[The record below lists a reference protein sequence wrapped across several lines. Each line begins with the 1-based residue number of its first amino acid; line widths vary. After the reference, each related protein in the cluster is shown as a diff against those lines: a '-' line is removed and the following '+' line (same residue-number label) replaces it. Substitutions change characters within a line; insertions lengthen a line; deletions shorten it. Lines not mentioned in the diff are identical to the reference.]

1 MENSAIFPI
10 FVHGM
15 INLIIISGKMMNKN
29 GRIIFVFF
37 CINLIS
43 YNGLCQPANTFCQQ
57 GKTLLDLFNEYHY
70 QSIKSKNELAQR
82 TYRLFIQAL
91 DPHCLYFMAG
101 DTNILALS
109 KSLIKDDFNETT
121 YPAFSKIIILY
132 KQRLMKAD
140 SFVNQVLAKP
150 LNFSLKD
157 SIVYG
162 DKDSL
167 YFSLNEQSYRKR
179 WNKWLTYQ
187 ALLYLFSP
195 DSAND
200 KPFAKNN
207 KQTLSKE
214 PEVRN
219 KIKVKETR
227 TIKRILEHP
236 EGFENYVASLFFNA
250 VSTSFDPHSS
260 YFSQVE
266 KRNFESSLAKDVQSY
281 GFDVEDDPG
290 GTVKIS
296 RLVPG
301 GPAWKSNEI
310 NKGDILIQLKW
321 PNNQTVDFSCADE
334 NEVKGIL
341 QSSGSIQM
349 ELTDKKA
356 NGQLKTVKLRK
367 EKLEADENLI
377 RSYLLKGTKTIGFIT
392 LPGFYTEWEN
402 ENITGCGNDMAR
414 EVIKLQK
421 ENIDGIIID
430 LRNNGGG
437 AMNEALNLAGIFI
450 DEGPL
455 CLSRN
460 KSKKIE
466 ILKDKNRGTAYDG
479 PLIIMINGYS
489 ASASEIMAAALQDY
503 NRAVII
509 GSTSFGKSSG
519 QIIFQLDTLR
529 LSESSGTDNNNMG
542 FIKITV
548 NKFYRLNGVSYQ
560 QKGVQ
565 PDVVLPS
572 NESFSYHE
580 VSYPYALS
588 SDSVIKK
595 IYYNPLP
602 KLPVTIL
609 AAKSK
614 QRIAA
619 DLQFKRIK
627 NLNDS
632 LQMSLSSLKAIPL
645 NLESFRKRE
654 ENIFLLMHN
663 LENLAIRPSSLYHIA
678 NLKFD
683 ESIFK
688 INPYKKEVN
697 DILLKNVQN
706 DIYVEEAYHI
716 INDLINVK

>member
-1 MENSAIFPI
+1 M
-10 FVHGM
+10 
-15 INLIIISGKMMNKN
+15 
-29 GRIIFVFF
+29 
-37 CINLIS
+37 S
-43 YNGLCQPANTFCQQ
+43 YNVLCQTTSTFCQQ
-57 GKTLLDLFNEYHY
+57 GKTLIDLFNDYHY
-70 QSIKSKNELAQR
+70 QSLKSNNELSQR
-82 TYRLFIQAL
+82 SFRLFIQAL

-101 DTNILALS
+101 DTAVLGLS
-109 KSLIKDDFNETT
+109 KALINDDFNEGTCQS
-121 YPAFSKIIILY
+121 FSKIIKLY

-140 SFVNQVLAKP
+140 SIVNQLLGKP
-150 LNFSLKD
+150 FNLSLND
-157 SIVYG
+157 SIVFG

-167 YFSLNEQSYRKR
+167 YFSLNDQSYKKR

-195 DSAND
+195 DSASD

-207 KQTLSKE
+207 KQMLAKE
-214 PEVRN
+214 FEVRN

-250 VSTSFDPHSS
+250 IATSFDPHSS
-260 YFSQVE
+260 YFSQVD
-266 KRNFESSLAKDVQSY
+266 KKNFESSLAKDAQSY

-321 PNNQTVDFSCADE
+321 PNNQTVDLSCADE
-334 NEVKGIL
+334 NEVKEIL
-341 QSSGSIQM
+341 QSSGSAQM
-349 ELTDKKA
+349 ELTVKKA

-402 ENITGCGNDMAR
+402 EKVAGCANDMAK
-414 EVIKLQK
+414 EIIKLQK

-455 CLSRN
+455 CLSRD
-460 KSKKIE
+460 KEKKIE

-503 NRAVII
+503 NRAVIV

-519 QIIFQLDTLR
+519 QLIFPLDTLT
-529 LSESSGTDNNNMG
+529 LSGYSATDSSNNMG

-560 QKGVQ
+560 KKGVQ
-565 PDVVLPS
+565 PDIILPS
-572 NESFSYHE
+572 VNDSFNFHE
-580 VSYPYALS
+580 ASYPFALN

-602 KLPVTIL
+602 KLPVAKL
-609 AAKSK
+609 SAKSK
-614 QRIAA
+614 LRLSA
-619 DLQFKRIK
+619 DLQFKRIET
-627 NLNDS
+627 LNDS
-632 LQMSLSSLKAIPL
+632 LKMSWTNQKTIPL
-645 NLESFRKRE
+645 NLQSFRKKE
-654 ENIFLLMHN
+654 EKTFKLMQN
-663 LENLAIRPSSLYHIA
+663 MESLATRPSNIYHVI

-683 ESIFK
+683 EPVFK

-697 DILLKNVQN
+697 DILLKNIQN
-706 DIYVEEAYHI
+706 DIYVEEAFQV